1 MHSITETLPL
11 SGFPNLRREEAE
23 NDYEIEKGFKE
34 HWLSSAEIKKKNVL
48 RKKAQHKFS
57 EL

>member
-34 HWLSSAEIKKKNVL
+34 HWLSSAEIKKKM
-48 RKKAQHKFS
+48 F
-57 EL
+57 